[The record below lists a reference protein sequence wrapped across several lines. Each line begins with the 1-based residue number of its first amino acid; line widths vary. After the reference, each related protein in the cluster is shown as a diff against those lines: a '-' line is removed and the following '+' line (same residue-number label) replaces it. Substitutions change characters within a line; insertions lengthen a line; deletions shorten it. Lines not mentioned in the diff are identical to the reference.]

1 MKRIVSFSS
10 SFLFDKSVFLNY
22 NNIAKYQSIE
32 QDRQQQTA
40 RLGIQQELIEKYL
53 QEDRRLR
60 GIENSGQAE
69 TSTNAILNA
78 YINAGNQLRQNA
90 QNNLY
95 EQEMNFQNAQYE
107 SMNNFNNQLQT
118 LQENEE
124 ETRTSDLKELISYAS
139 TLDDFELLEENFGDE
154 ISNNKV
160 LQYLFE
166 NSKANVKKYAE
177 EEANNE
183 ALGKYLTNYGTSAD
197 QGISAEDLS
206 PSMFN
211 WNGSG
216 KGKDQDKLINK
227 VSEMAQAGIIQN
239 GCVLDLNR
247 GGGTDLYLY
256 YNGAFYP
263 VDKGKYSETKGW
275 KGADIED
282 RYEEW
287 KSLNK

>member
-1 MKRIVSFSS
+1 MYFS
-10 SFLFDKSVFLNY
+10 
-22 NNIAKYQSIE
+22 IIIYQSIE

-90 QNNLY
+90 QDNLY

-139 TLDDFELLEENFGDE
+139 TVDDFELLEKNFGDE

-166 NSKANVKKYAE
+166 NSKANAEKYVE
-177 EEANNE
+177 EEVNNE

-206 PSMFN
+206 PSMFK
-211 WNGSG
+211 WSGSG
-216 KGKDQDKLINK
+216 TGKKQDNLINIT
-227 VSEMAQAGIIQN
+227 SEMAQSGVIPN

-247 GGGTDLYLY
+247 GDGTDLYLY
-256 YNGAFYP
+256 YNGSFYP
-263 VDKGKYSETKGW
+263 VDGKYSVTKGW
-275 KGADIED
+275 QGADIED

-287 KSLNK
+287 KGSNK